1 MPAAAAPGAASLGV
15 RQPQDLNR
23 IVTPQLSPTLA
34 SIRWLGL
41 IAGPVLALAAYLLL
55 GLTEAADSGVLS
67 ESARRVAAIAV
78 LMATW
83 WLAEAIPLAATA
95 LIPVAVMPLLGIA
108 SLPRIAAPYASDI
121 IFLFAGGLLLGMAM
135 ERWGLHRRIAL
146 ITISFVG
153 TRPTMLVGGF
163 MLATAI
169 LSLWVSNTATAVMM
183 TPIALSVITL
193 VFSRLGTGAEMLAE
207 GNALHAIDPA
217 APGRNFAVCL
227 LLGVAYAASI
237 GGVGTLI
244 GTPPNALLA
253 GFARREGFEITFV
266 RWLWVGIPFVAVF
279 LPVAWLLMTRVL
291 VPIRITEIPGG
302 SDFIRVERGRLGP
315 MSPGEWATFTIFCLA
330 AVLWVREPILA
341 ILGEMFSLKGT
352 PLALVADRLTDAGV
366 SVMAG
371 LALFI
376 VPVSLRRSEFVL
388 DWHHAS
394 RLPFEILVLFG
405 GGLAL
410 AAAISETGLDAFIGS
425 LFGAL
430 SGFHPLLIVL
440 IVSSVVIFLT
450 ELTSNTAVAATFLPI
465 LHSAAPEI
473 GVHPLLL
480 LIPATIAASW
490 GFMLPMGTP
499 PNAIAFATGQVTI
512 PLMARTGFWLN
523 AAGIIVISL
532 MTYFFAGWLLGVD
545 LT

>member
-1 MPAAAAPGAASLGV
+1 MPRALSLTSS
-15 RQPQDLNR
+15 P
-23 IVTPQLSPTLA
+23 VTTESESSTLPA
-34 SIRWLGL
+34 IRWTGL
-41 IAGPVLALAAYLLL
+41 VAGPSCALLAYMLLRP
-55 GLTEAADSGVLS
+55 GDPSEAGALTEPG
-67 ESARRVAAIAV
+67 RRVAAVAT
-78 LMATW
+78 LMAIW
-83 WLAEAIPLAATA
+83 WLSEAIPLAATA
-95 LIPVAVMPLLGIA
+95 LVPVAVMPLLGIIT
-108 SLPRIAAPYASDI
+108 LPKIAAPYASDI
-121 IFLFAGGLLLGMAM
+121 IFLFAGGLLLGIAM

-146 ITISFVG
+146 ITISIVG
-153 TRPTMLVGGF
+153 TRPTMLIGGV

-183 TPIALSVITL
+183 MPIALSVISL
-193 VFSRLGTGAEMLAE
+193 VFSQLGTGGEMLA
-207 GNALHAIDPA
+207 GGALHEVDPR

-253 GFARREGFEITFV
+253 GFARREGFEISFV
-266 RWLWVGIPFVAVF
+266 RWLWIGIPFVAVF

-291 VPIRITEIPGG
+291 LPIRITEIPGG
-302 SDFIRVERGRLGP
+302 REFIRAERRRLGP
-315 MSPGEWATFTIFCLA
+315 MSPGEWATFAIFCLA
-330 AVLWVREPILA
+330 ALLWVREPLLA
-341 ILGEMFSLKGT
+341 IIGQVVNVEGT
-352 PLALVADRLTDAGV
+352 VVALLADRLTDAGV
-366 SVMAG
+366 SVIAG

-376 VPVSLRRSEFVL
+376 VPISVRRCEFVL

-410 AAAISETGLDAFIGS
+410 AAAISETGLDAYIGS
-425 LFGAL
+425 MFGAL
-430 SGFHPLLIVL
+430 SWLHPFLIVL
-440 IVSSVVIFLT
+440 TVSAVIIFLT

-465 LHSAAPEI
+465 LHSAAPEV

-499 PNAIAFATGQVTI
+499 PNAIAFATGHVTI
-512 PLMARTGFWLN
+512 PLMAKTGFWLN
-523 AAGIIVISL
+523 VAGIIVISV
-532 MTYFFAGWLLGVD
+532 MTYLFAGWLLGVD
-545 LT
+545 LA